1 MTICFTGTLNLL
13 INTKDQI
20 QYDVNTLDL
29 RENGIC
35 GLHDDDFASYSE
47 LEKLFLDDNE
57 LKDNIEQA
65 TFRVS
70 EIKMEINVTLF

>member
-1 MTICFTGTLNLL
+1 MDCRDGDIDEFSD
-13 INTKDQI
+13 IKDQI

-35 GLHDDDFASYSE
+35 GLHDDDFGSYSE

-65 TFRVS
+65 TFRVCS
-70 EIKMEINVTLF
+70 VENNDYGG